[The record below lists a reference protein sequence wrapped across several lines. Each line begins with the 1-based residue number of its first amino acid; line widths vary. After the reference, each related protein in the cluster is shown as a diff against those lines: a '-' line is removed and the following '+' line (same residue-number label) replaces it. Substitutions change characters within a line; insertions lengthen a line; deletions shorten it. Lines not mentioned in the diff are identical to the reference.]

1 MANNVVDFSRAH
13 HPATHRER
21 VSLTALFYGLFAG
34 PIVWAGNLMV
44 TYALAVHAC
53 FPGVSPLNS
62 PIRGFGFAWW
72 LILACYVVA
81 LAVCGSA
88 FFVSFRNWSATG
100 SESEGHVHHLME
112 KGEGRTRYLSLIG
125 MSFSV
130 LFFFA
135 VCYGIII
142 LAIEPLCAF

>member
-1 MANNVVDFSRAH
+1 MTNNLVDFSRAH

-21 VSLTALFYGLFAG
+21 VSLTALFYGLFAA

-44 TYALAVHAC
+44 TYALDVHAC
-53 FPGVSPLNS
+53 FPGARPLGDA
-62 PIRGFGFAWW
+62 IRGFEFAWW
-72 LILACYVVA
+72 VILACYVVA

-88 FFVSFRNWSATG
+88 FFVSFRNWEATG
-100 SESEGHVHHLME
+100 SESEGHIHHLME

-135 VCYGIII
+135 VVYGFIS
-142 LAIEPLCAF
+142 LAVEPLCAF